1 MFDYLLA
8 LLRALLGSLLSLFG
22 RIPAA
27 QFLRDWLED
36 GLQRFN
42 PVAAFFAVCLVAI
55 LGTAAAVVFFWILRR
70 HPGTGKRARILA
82 EVLPFEAPH
91 PRAPEAARREDNL
104 VG

>member
-1 MFDYLLA
+1 MFDYLIA

-27 QFLRDWLED
+27 QFLRDWLEG
-36 GLQRFN
+36 GLQRIS
-42 PVAAFFAVCLVAI
+42 PVAALFAVCLVAI
-55 LGTAAAVVFFWILRR
+55 LGTVAAAVFFWILRR

-82 EVLPFEAPH
+82 EILPFESPNPGSPQAL
-91 PRAPEAARREDNL
+91 RREDDL